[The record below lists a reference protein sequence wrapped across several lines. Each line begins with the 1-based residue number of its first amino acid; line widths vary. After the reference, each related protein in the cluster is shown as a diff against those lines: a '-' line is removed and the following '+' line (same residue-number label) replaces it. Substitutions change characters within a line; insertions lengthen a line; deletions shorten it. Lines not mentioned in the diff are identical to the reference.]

1 MNPSILRQQFYA
13 FLGFGILMGLIFPFF
28 ASLFVEW
35 KEGMLPWFV
44 VSCVIA
50 GITIGLFNFHLV
62 KVVLIGKI
70 AQIAAVAEAVSR
82 HDLSRECDLKS
93 QDVVGQIIDSVNQ
106 MIRNLR
112 EMLGQMSN
120 MSRALSAECQDL
132 QQVGGNAKSRVHV
145 QQQLT
150 ANVDQLLNEILQGL
164 EKVAS
169 LSGQSAE
176 KTQHIDSVSKLNT
189 AALEKSN
196 HLNSQLASKVADA
209 AAAMD
214 QLMGQTQ
221 NVGVV
226 LDVIRTIAEQTNL
239 LALNAA
245 IEAARAGEAG
255 RGFAVVAD
263 EVRTLASRTQES
275 TTEINQIIQQLQSQA
290 DVVKSLMSLS
300 QTFSHD
306 SLQQMQQVSESLT
319 VLNAEINEISFS
331 NQQMSFATQEQL
343 AMTTEASRKV
353 TQLAEHAHNAN
364 DGVELLT
371 AAIDRLGDSS
381 KNLQKLISQFR

>member
-1 MNPSILRQQFYA
+1 M
-13 FLGFGILMGLIFPFF
+13 
-28 ASLFVEW
+28 
-35 KEGMLPWFV
+35 
-44 VSCVIA
+44 
-50 GITIGLFNFHLV
+50 
-62 KVVLIGKI
+62 
-70 AQIAAVAEAVSR
+70 
-82 HDLSRECDLKS
+82 
-93 QDVVGQIIDSVNQ
+93 
-106 MIRNLR
+106 
-112 EMLGQMSN
+112 
-120 MSRALSAECQDL
+120 
-132 QQVGGNAKSRVHV
+132 
-145 QQQLT
+145 
-150 ANVDQLLNEILQGL
+150 
-164 EKVAS
+164 
-169 LSGQSAE
+169 
-176 KTQHIDSVSKLNT
+176 
-189 AALEKSN
+189 
-196 HLNSQLASKVADA
+196 ADA

-319 VLNAEINEISFS
+319 VLNSEINEISLS
-331 NQQMSFATQEQL
+331 NQQMSYATQEQL
-343 AMTTEASRKV
+343 SMTTEASRQV
-353 TQLAEHAHNAN
+353 TQLAEQANNAN
-364 DGVELLT
+364 DGVELL
-371 AAIDRLGDSS
+371 ASAIDRLGDSS
-381 KNLQKLISQFR
+381 KNLQKLINQFK